1 MKPRAVLVS
10 DPEGDHFSWF
20 SWHFSGYDR
29 KKHDARICH
38 YIPCNLGKIPNYY
51 RDFADPVD
59 VAILKTRPMDESGFF
74 NFGATN
80 LWHRAIIERAKLV
93 IIEITEGLPYVFGER
108 NGLYKDEVDY
118 IIEGDHQPA
127 FELPRSAPSEV
138 DRAVARFIAGDIED
152 GACLQ
157 IGIGGMPNA
166 VCSLLLESGVRN
178 LGVHSEML
186 ADGMIDLYKAGRI
199 TGISKRLNTG
209 KIVFSFALGS
219 QELYSTIDR
228 NTDFLCCPVD
238 YTNPPHIVM
247 QNDRIIAINNTTQI
261 DLQGQAAS
269 ESDGHRH
276 ISGTGGQLQFVR
288 GAYASKGGKSFICLA
303 STYERRGSRRSRI
316 VLNLTPG
323 TIVTTPRSDMMFVAT
338 EYGLANLK
346 GKSVADRAKSNFNST
361 S

>member
-1 MKPRAVLVS
+1 MANRRSKSPARSARSGNATGRPDTNTRTVRSEFGTGEEAFPSSSGPKSGSRKTFKFPILSRNVAFAAHNLPFIIGFVNGIIA
-10 DPEGDHFSWF
+10 PEFVTTFHVILEKSQITI
-20 SWHFSGYDR
+20 
-29 KKHDARICH
+29 AIL
-38 YIPCNLGKIPNYY
+38 PT
-51 RDFADPVD
+51 PVD

-166 VCSLLLESGVRN
+166 ACLLLLESGVRN

-199 TGISKRLNTG
+199 IRYFK
-209 KIVFSFALGS
+209 KA
-219 QELYSTIDR
+219 Q
-228 NTDFLCCPVD
+228 
-238 YTNPPHIVM
+238 HW
-247 QNDRIIAINNTTQI
+247 
-261 DLQGQAAS
+261 
-269 ESDGHRH
+269 
-276 ISGTGGQLQFVR
+276 
-288 GAYASKGGKSFICLA
+288 
-303 STYERRGSRRSRI
+303 
-316 VLNLTPG
+316 
-323 TIVTTPRSDMMFVAT
+323 
-338 EYGLANLK
+338 
-346 GKSVADRAKSNFNST
+346 
-361 S
+361 